1 MHGQRMS
8 TRWPEPLTLQPCCAL
23 YRANDRNCPV
33 KIRTP
38 ALDKRA
44 AWPPINEMARCAL
57 VAAQR
62 SRLSR
67 TCERLKL
74 ALYRLGYH
82 RSILARLEKMSA
94 SEVYATVES
103 QAVFLLLDLWER
115 ADSACR
121 VS

>member
-38 ALDKRA
+38 ALDKLA

-67 TCERLKL
+67 T
-74 ALYRLGYH
+74 
-82 RSILARLEKMSA
+82 SSA
-94 SEVYATVES
+94 SSWRSTDWDITEAYWRGWRKCLPPRFTLLWKAKLCFCCSISGRE
-103 QAVFLLLDLWER
+103 QILPAV
-115 ADSACR
+115 
-121 VS
+121 